1 MLKSIVELAFLRI
14 KGALDDLDTALGKVE
29 DGLAVCLSAGVVQ
42 QQLTDSGILCPA
54 EHDGLE
60 NDMQT
65 LHGDTGASSL
75 DLGRDTR
82 TERLPVVK
90 WTRTEKLEERVEF
103 LDVVLVGQ
111 LHISDLDPP
120 GWEYQ

>member
-1 MLKSIVELAFLRI
+1 
-14 KGALDDLDTALGKVE
+14 
-29 DGLAVCLSAGVVQ
+29 
-42 QQLTDSGILCPA
+42 
-54 EHDGLE
+54 
-60 NDMQT
+60 MQT

-90 WTRTEKLEERVEF
+90 WTRTEELEERVELF
-103 LDVVLVGQ
+103 DVVLVGQ
-111 LHISDLDPP
+111 SHVRNPNPP